1 MRVQITNLLLVE
13 GQLLVQCPGCGKSVV
28 TLKSKDN
35 YEPVGTAIAVQ
46 KCPDCQVTSEDT
58 RIEWLDDEG
67 NSLGVIE

>member
-1 MRVQITNLLLVE
+1 MRVQITNLLLFT
-13 GQLLVQCPGCGKSVV
+13 GQMLAQCPGCGKCAV
-28 TLKSKDN
+28 TFKSKDN